1 MSEIESCITSF
12 VDGRVRLR
20 HPSLKRA
27 EDAEQVRGFLA
38 SLPGILRVTVN
49 SRTGSLLLEYDPDQ
63 ISREDL
69 LALAGQ
75 WADIASAKMRRRHPG
90 SGASTGPGPSG
101 SRTGACW
108 RRWARP
114 SPSALPDGNAGMSW
128 REGCSSSSTSPI
140 SIPIERLSSRPR
152 RDLPL
157 SGTLS
162 WRRCSA
168 SRGHAL
174 RLHPGGRSAINGP
187 SALSVNLKDSIQ
199 EAA

>member
-75 WADIASAKMRRRHPG
+75 WADFASAQDEAAAPRKRRFDRPG
-90 SGASTGPGPSG
+90 AIR

-174 RLHPGGRSAINGP
+174 RLHPGGRSAINGHRP
-187 SALSVNLKDSIQ
+187 FP
-199 EAA
+199 

>member
-75 WADIASAKMRRRHPG
+75 WADFASAQDEAAAPRKWRFDRARAIRFTNRGMLATL
-90 SGASTGPGPSG
+90 GASLAFG
-101 SRTGACW
+101 
-108 RRWARP
+108 
-114 SPSALPDGNAGMSW
+114 LAG
-128 REGCSSSSTSPI
+128 RERGHVVAVPRMF
-140 SIPIERLSSRPR
+140 PWQMQGRERLR
-152 RDLPL
+152 RKPQA
-157 SGTLS
+157 G
-162 WRRCSA
+162 WW
-168 SRGHAL
+168 
-174 RLHPGGRSAINGP
+174 
-187 SALSVNLKDSIQ
+187 
-199 EAA
+199 

>member
-27 EDAEQVRGFLA
+27 EDAEQVCGFLA

-75 WADIASAKMRRRHPG
+75 WADFASVQDEAAAPRKRRFDRARAIRFTNRG
-90 SGASTGPGPSG
+90 MLATLGASLG
-101 SRTGACW
+101 
-108 RRWARP
+108 
-114 SPSALPDGNAGMSW
+114 LAG
-128 REGCSSSSTSPI
+128 RE
-140 SIPIERLSSRPR
+140 
-152 RDLPL
+152 
-157 SGTLS
+157 
-162 WRRCSA
+162 
-168 SRGHAL
+168 RGHVVAGGLFLLFNLAHLYTYRKAL
-174 RLHPGGRSAINGP
+174 
-187 SALSVNLKDSIQ
+187 
-199 EAA
+199 

>member
-38 SLPGILRVTVN
+38 SLPGMLRVTVN

-75 WADIASAKMRRRHPG
+75 WADFASAQDEAAAPRKRRFDRARAIRFTNRG
-90 SGASTGPGPSG
+90 MLATLGASP
-101 SRTGACW
+101 
-108 RRWARP
+108 
-114 SPSALPDGNAGMSW
+114 ALPDGNAGMSW
-128 REGCSSSSTSPI
+128 REGCSCSSTSLT
-140 SIPIERLSSRPR
+140 SIPIERLSSLQDGIFR
-152 RDLPL
+152 
-157 SGTLS
+157 
-162 WRRCSA
+162 
-168 SRGHAL
+168 SRE
-174 RLHPGGRSAINGP
+174 RSAGDGVPQAEVMPCVFIPAGGQP
-187 SALSVNLKDSIQ
+187 
-199 EAA
+199 